1 MDERLKALIAYGMT
15 EEEALETLADDDE
28 VDHMTKASDINS
40 DLTEEQKKVV
50 KKAKNV
56 GTRKTEY
63 QFTKRERK
71 PDELKRTLI
80 ADLAEW
86 CKAQGYNDVEI
97 SNAEKVV
104 DFKIGNDSYSLSL
117 TRHRPPKK

>member
-104 DFKIGNDSYSLSL
+104 DFKIGNDNYSLSL

>member
-1 MDERLKALIAYGMT
+1 MT